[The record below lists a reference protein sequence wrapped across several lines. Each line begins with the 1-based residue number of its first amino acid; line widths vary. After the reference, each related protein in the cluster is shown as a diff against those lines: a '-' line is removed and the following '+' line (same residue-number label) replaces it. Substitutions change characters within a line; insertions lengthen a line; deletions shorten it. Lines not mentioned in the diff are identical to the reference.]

1 LETGDYQMQIKAWD
15 VFNNPSSELIYFT
28 VVAGNDLFITDVYN
42 YPNPFSSNTTF
53 TFQKNSV
60 KSPVD
65 VDIKIYS
72 VAGRL
77 IRNLEVKNQSDNFI
91 KVDWDGR
98 DQDGNQIA
106 NGAYLYKLIVKSTDG
121 AFNKSVLGKL
131 AIVR

>member
-1 LETGDYQMQIKAWD
+1 MQIKAWD

-28 VVAGNDLFITDVYN
+28 VVPENDLYISDVYN

-60 KSPVD
+60 NSPVD

-77 IRNLEVKNQSDNFI
+77 IRNLEAKNLADNFI
-91 KVDWDGR
+91 KVNWDGF
-98 DQDGNQIA
+98 DQDGNPIA
-106 NGAYLYKLIVKSTDG
+106 NGTYLYKLIVKSTDG
-121 AFNKSVLGKL
+121 AYNKSVLGKL

>member
-1 LETGDYQMQIKAWD
+1 M
-15 VFNNPSSELIYFT
+15 N
-28 VVAGNDLFITDVYN
+28 
-42 YPNPFSSNTTF
+42 
-53 TFQKNSV
+53 
-60 KSPVD
+60 SPVD

-77 IRNLEVKNQSDNFI
+77 IRNLEAKNLAENFI

>member
-1 LETGDYQMQIKAWD
+1 
-15 VFNNPSSELIYFT
+15 VN
-28 VVAGNDLFITDVYN
+28 V
-42 YPNPFSSNTTF
+42 
-53 TFQKNSV
+53 
-60 KSPVD
+60 PVD
-65 VDIKIYS
+65 IDIKIYS

-77 IRNLEVKNQSDNFI
+77 IRNLEAKSLTDNFI

-106 NGAYLYKLIVKSTDG
+106 NGAYLYKLMVKSTDG